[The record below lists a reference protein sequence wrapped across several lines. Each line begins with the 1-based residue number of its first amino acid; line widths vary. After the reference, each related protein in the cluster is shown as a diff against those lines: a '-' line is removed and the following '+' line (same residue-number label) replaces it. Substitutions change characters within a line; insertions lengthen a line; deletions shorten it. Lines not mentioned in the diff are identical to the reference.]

1 MIPNALTLFR
11 ILSIPAIVVC
21 LYVRGSFASWCAA
34 ILFMLSC
41 LTDFLDGF
49 IARRWGQVSRLG
61 KLLDPIADK
70 LLVVST
76 ILMLVEIG
84 KIHGLELIPAIIVV
98 MREILISGVREYL
111 ATVDKELPVSKL
123 SKCKTL
129 VQMVSMTLLILA
141 DVPLGSCVHEI
152 HQLGIISLWCAAL
165 ITAVSGVGHL
175 TAGLSCIFSEK
186 SK

>member
-1 MIPNALTLFR
+1 
-11 ILSIPAIVVC
+11 
-21 LYVRGSFASWCAA
+21 
-34 ILFMLSC
+34 MLSC

-61 KLLDPIADK
+61 RLLDPIADK
-70 LLVVST
+70 LLIVTT

-129 VQMVSMTLLILA
+129 MQMISMTLLILA
-141 DVPLGSCVHEI
+141 DVPLGSCVHKI

-165 ITAVSGVGHL
+165 ITAISGVGHL
-175 TAGLSCIFSEK
+175 MAGLSCIFSEK
-186 SK
+186 VK